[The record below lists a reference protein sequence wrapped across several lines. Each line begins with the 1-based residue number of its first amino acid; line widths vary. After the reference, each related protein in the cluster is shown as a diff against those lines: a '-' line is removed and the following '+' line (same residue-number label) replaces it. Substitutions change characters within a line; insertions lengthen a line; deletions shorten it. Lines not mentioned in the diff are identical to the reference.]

1 MAFVDD
7 LDAFTR
13 AFGIENAPMIMY
25 FSTLP
30 WDSGTQRD
38 QFIQD
43 MTGINLA
50 QVNAYGA

>member
-13 AFGIENAPMIMY
+13 AFGIENAPMVIH

-30 WDSGTQRD
+30 WASNQQRD

-43 MTGINLA
+43 MTGINFA

>member
-13 AFGIENAPMIMY
+13 AFGIENAPMVVY

-30 WDSGTQRD
+30 WASAQERDS
-38 QFIQD
+38 FIKD
-43 MTGINLA
+43 FTGINLA